1 MYLLSRCYTKARA
14 GYKYYSSVVRDVTT
28 VSTLSACAG
37 RCGAETFCRSF
48 SFRFSSLNDQDNC
61 LLSGLNTSDILP
73 QSDLLQDRDW
83 DVWQYTCGAGAGG
96 SDEWTLRLEA
106 SKLRSGAADT
116 VSAVSGLRA
125 CLRRCQ
131 DMQVTHLA
139 SDIGITDHH
148 CAGMSS
154 VRLLQQWLH

>member
-1 MYLLSRCYTKARA
+1 MQTNYNYLLSRCYTKARA

-28 VSTLSACAG
+28 VSSLSACAG

-61 LLSGLNTSDILP
+61 LLSGLNTTDILP

-83 DVWQYTCGAGAGG
+83 DVWQYTCGAEAGG
-96 SDEWTLRLEA
+96 SDQWTLRLEA

-131 DMQVTHLA
+131 DMQVTQLV
-139 SDIGITDHH
+139 SPGPCDH
-148 CAGMSS
+148 
-154 VRLLQQWLH
+154 